1 MITAN
6 QSFRLY
12 ELFFPI
18 VKSEAKT
25 KEIIQTIEEVIDT
38 KFTSEKDRLA
48 TKDDILELKI
58 EMKEQKSEIIKWMF
72 LFWIGQIGVTLAIV
86 F

>member
-1 MITAN
+1 MN
-6 QSFRLY
+6 Y
-12 ELFFPI
+12 FFPI

-48 TKDDILELKI
+48 TKEDFA
-58 EMKEQKSEIIKWMF
+58 KEIGLVRKEISETKADIIKWMF

-86 F
+86 FLKK

>member
-1 MITAN
+1 MN
-6 QSFRLY
+6 Y
-12 ELFFPI
+12 FFPI

-58 EMKEQKSEIIKWMF
+58 EIKEQKSEIIKWMF

-86 F
+86 FLKK

>member
-1 MITAN
+1 MN
-6 QSFRLY
+6 Y
-12 ELFFPI
+12 FFPI

-86 F
+86 FLKK

>member
-1 MITAN
+1 MN
-6 QSFRLY
+6 Y
-12 ELFFPI
+12 FFPI

-38 KFTSEKDRLA
+38 KFISEKDRLA
-48 TKDDILELKI
+48 TKEDFA
-58 EMKEQKSEIIKWMF
+58 KEIGLVRKEISETKADIIKWMF

-86 F
+86 FLKK

>member
-1 MITAN
+1 MN
-6 QSFRLY
+6 Y
-12 ELFFPI
+12 FFPI